1 MKDKSKRVLEMI
13 QCLRETYPEV
23 HCALEYTTPLE
34 LLVATILSAQCTDER
49 VNKVTPALFKKYK
62 TAAAYA
68 QAKPE
73 DIQDLVRSTG
83 FYQNKAKN
91 IQGAARVIAAE
102 YGGQVPRAMEALVSL
117 PGVGRKT
124 ANVVLGNAFNIPG
137 MPVDTHMIRVNN
149 RLGLTRQKD
158 PVKIETELTAIVP
171 KEDWTIYSHLIIWH
185 GRARCQA
192 RKPDCEGCEIREL
205 CPKIG
210 IEKGGRLKVV
220 GGREKEYKNKENDL

>member
-1 MKDKSKRVLEMI
+1 MRAAVNDKAARVLEII
-13 QCLRETYPEV
+13 QCLRKTYPGV
-23 HCALEYTTPLE
+23 RCALEYKNPLE

-49 VNKVTPALFKKYK
+49 VNQVTPALFKKYK
-62 TAAAYA
+62 TARAYA
-68 QAKPE
+68 EAKLE
-73 DIQDLVRSTG
+73 DIQALVRSTG

-91 IQGAARVIAAE
+91 IQGAARVIAAGF
-102 YGGQVPRAMEALVSL
+102 GGQVPRTMEDLVSL

-158 PVKIETELTAIVP
+158 PVKIETELMTIVP
-171 KEDWTIYSHLIIWH
+171 KQDWTVYSHLIIWH

-192 RKPDCEGCEIREL
+192 RRPDCAGCEISDL

-210 IEKGGRLKVV
+210 LGAAGKLKKSVRGGEKK
-220 GGREKEYKNKENDL
+220 

>member
-1 MKDKSKRVLEMI
+1 VKDKLSRVLDII
-13 QCLRETYPEV
+13 QCLRKTYPEV
-23 HCALEYTTPLE
+23 HCALDYANPLE

-62 TAAAYA
+62 TARAYA
-68 QAKPE
+68 QAKLE
-73 DIQDLVRSTG
+73 DIQDLIRSTG

-91 IQGAARVIAAE
+91 IQGAARVLAADF
-102 YGGQVPRAMEALVSL
+102 GGQVPQTMEALVNL

-171 KEDWTIYSHLIIWH
+171 KQDWTIYSHLIIWH

-192 RKPDCEGCEIREL
+192 RKPDCAGCEIREL

-210 IEKGGRLKVV
+210 VPPSLC
-220 GGREKEYKNKENDL
+220 L

>member
-1 MKDKSKRVLEMI
+1 M
-13 QCLRETYPEV
+13 
-23 HCALEYTTPLE
+23 
-34 LLVATILSAQCTDER
+34 
-49 VNKVTPALFKKYK
+49 NKVTPALFKKYK
-62 TAAAYA
+62 TALAYA
-68 QAKPE
+68 QAEPE
-73 DIQDLVRSTG
+73 DIRTLIRSTG

-91 IQGAARVIAAE
+91 IQGAARRITE
-102 YGGQVPRAMEALVSL
+102 EFGGQVPQTMEALVSL

-149 RLGLTRQKD
+149 RLGLTHQRD

-171 KEDWTIYSHLIIWH
+171 KQDWTIYSHLIIWH

-192 RKPDCEGCEIREL
+192 RKPDCGGCEIAHL

-210 IEKGGRLKVV
+210 MGVAHVRKLKAA
-220 GGREKEYKNKENDL
+220 KIYD

>member
-1 MKDKSKRVLEMI
+1 VKDKLGRVLDI
-13 QCLRETYPEV
+13 IKRLRKTYPGV
-23 HCALEYTTPLE
+23 HCALDYKNPLE

-62 TAAAYA
+62 TARAYA
-68 QAKPE
+68 EAKLE
-73 DIQDLVRSTG
+73 DIQTLIRSTG

-91 IQGAARVIAAE
+91 IQGAAGAIVKE
-102 YGGQVPRAMEALVSL
+102 FGGEVPRTMEALVNL

-149 RLGLTRQKD
+149 RLGLTRQRD
-158 PVKIETELTAIVP
+158 PVKIETELTALVP

-192 RKPDCEGCEIREL
+192 RKPDCAGCEIGEL

-210 IEKGGRLKVV
+210 VPPSLC
-220 GGREKEYKNKENDL
+220 L